1 MSVTLVSG
9 NVCFYKCN
17 GLALDQTSPLTV
29 KVVLRFFRLTPS
41 ENRGDLGVVKIH
53 PNLYTAQAF
62 GIELLLTF
70 VLVFATYATYD
81 YQRGIPSGVHPIV
94 LGIVVTMLHIVGV
107 CTL

>member
-1 MSVTLVSG
+1 M
-9 NVCFYKCN
+9 
-17 GLALDQTSPLTV
+17 
-29 KVVLRFFRLTPS
+29 VLRFCRLTPS

-94 LGIVVTMLHIVGV
+94 LGIVVTVLHIVGV